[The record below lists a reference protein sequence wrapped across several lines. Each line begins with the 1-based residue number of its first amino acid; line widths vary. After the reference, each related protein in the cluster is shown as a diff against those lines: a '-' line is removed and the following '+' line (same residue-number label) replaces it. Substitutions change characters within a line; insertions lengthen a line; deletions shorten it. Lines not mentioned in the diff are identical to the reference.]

1 MTPHI
6 DEFLSRAR
14 LVSAPYTQADVDAAE
29 ARVLARFHAP
39 DTTPAPAAGS
49 STPAPAVVN
58 GSIPSAEPTAVEAAE
73 NLHNLCAAVVTC
85 TTALPTLRTFLTPQL
100 PEPPGARVLGCI
112 LQLAES
118 EENAR
123 FWWQYAAGA
132 GDPAASYCLYLHHRA
147 LGEHA
152 PARWWHEQTELLRN
166 TPSTDR
172 PVTRGA
178 APGVEPDVVPDV
190 VSDALDEV
198 STTDASLLPTALR
211 ILGALR
217 AGPAAVP
224 ATVGAVID
232 YAPAAVGYVDDFDL
246 PLTDPDFTDHIRTL
260 IATDATPAR
269 IRNRL
274 QPRPKLPCSV
284 IASARRHR
292 TWAWG

>member
-14 LVSAPYTQADVDAAE
+14 LISTPYTQADIDAAE
-29 ARVLARFHAP
+29 ARVLARLHTP
-39 DTTPAPAAGS
+39 DPAPA
-49 STPAPAVVN
+49 PAPAVT
-58 GSIPSAEPTAVEAAE
+58 AADEPTSIEAAQ
-73 NLHNLCAAVVTC
+73 NLKNLCAAVVTH
-85 TTALPTLRTFLTPQL
+85 TTALPTLRTFLTPHL

-152 PARWWHEQTELLRN
+152 PARWWHEQTELLQD
-166 TPSTDR
+166 TPSTDQPITR
-172 PVTRGA
+172 NDPGTQTDVPHAVTN
-178 APGVEPDVVPDV
+178 
-190 VSDALDEV
+190 ALNEV
-198 STTDASLLPTALR
+198 SATDASLLPTALR

-217 AGPAAVP
+217 TGPAPVP

-232 YAPAAVGYVDDFDL
+232 YAPAAVGYIDDFDL

-260 IATDATPAR
+260 IATDIPPTR

-274 QPRPKLPCSV
+274 QPRPKASKPL
-284 IASARRHR
+284 IAAARRHR

>member
-14 LVSAPYTQADVDAAE
+14 LVTVPYTQADVDAAE
-29 ARVLARFHAP
+29 ARVLARFQALDAISAP
-39 DTTPAPAAGS
+39 VAASSEPTPAAAEGL
-49 STPAPAVVN
+49 
-58 GSIPSAEPTAVEAAE
+58 SAEPTAAEAVE

-85 TTALPTLRTFLTPQL
+85 STALPTLRTFLTPQL

-172 PVTRGA
+172 PVTRGV
-178 APGVEPDVVPDV
+178 APGVEPDVVPGA
-190 VSDALDEV
+190 VSDALEEV

-232 YAPAAVGYVDDFDL
+232 YAPAAVGYIDDFDL

-260 IATDATPAR
+260 IATDTTPAR

-274 QPRPKLPCSV
+274 QPRPKLSRSV

>member
-14 LVSAPYTQADVDAAE
+14 LVSSPYTQDDIDAAQ
-29 ARVLARFHAP
+29 ARVLARLH
-39 DTTPAPAAGS
+39 TPAPP
-49 STPAPAVVN
+49 PAPAV
-58 GSIPSAEPTAVEAAE
+58 PADAASADKPTALEAAQ
-73 NLHNLCAAVVTC
+73 NLQNLCAAVVTH

-118 EENAR
+118 GENAR

-152 PARWWHEQTELLRN
+152 PARWWHEQTELLQN
-166 TPSTDR
+166 TPSIDY
-172 PVTRGA
+172 PSTRGEASGTQPDTVPHAVTA
-178 APGVEPDVVPDV
+178 AL
-190 VSDALDEV
+190 AEV
-198 STTDASLLPTALR
+198 STTDANLLPTALR

-217 AGPAAVP
+217 TGPAPVP
-224 ATVGAVID
+224 AAVGAVID

-246 PLTDPDFTDHIRTL
+246 PLTDPDFTDRIRTL
-260 IATDATPAR
+260 IATYATPSHV
-269 IRNRL
+269 RNRL
-274 QPRPKLPCSV
+274 QPRPKASRPL
-284 IASARRHR
+284 IATARRHC

>member
-14 LVSAPYTQADVDAAE
+14 LVTVPYTQADVDAAE
-29 ARVLARFHAP
+29 ARVLARFQALDAISAP
-39 DTTPAPAAGS
+39 VAASSEPTS
-49 STPAPAVVN
+49 STSE
-58 GSIPSAEPTAVEAAE
+58 GLSAEPTAAEAAE

-85 TTALPTLRTFLTPQL
+85 STALPTLRTFLTPQL

-172 PVTRGA
+172 PVTRGV
-178 APGVEPDVVPDV
+178 APGVEPDVVPGA
-190 VSDALDEV
+190 VSDALEEV

-232 YAPAAVGYVDDFDL
+232 YAPAAVGYIDDFDL
-246 PLTDPDFTDHIRTL
+246 P
-260 IATDATPAR
+260 
-269 IRNRL
+269 
-274 QPRPKLPCSV
+274 
-284 IASARRHR
+284 
-292 TWAWG
+292 

>member
-1 MTPHI
+1 MTPYI
-6 DEFLSRAR
+6 DEFLSRAS
-14 LVSAPYTQADVDAAE
+14 LVSATYTQADVDAAE
-29 ARVLARFHAP
+29 VRILARLHAP
-39 DTTPAPAAGS
+39 GIGSAPGAVTGDSASAPAGA
-49 STPAPAVVN
+49 AVSPV
-58 GSIPSAEPTAVEAAE
+58 EHVVEAAQ
-73 NLHNLCAAVVTC
+73 NLRTLCAAVVTC
-85 TTALPTLRTFLTPQL
+85 TTALPALRTFLTPQL
-100 PEPPGARVLGCI
+100 PQPPGARVLGCI
-112 LQLAES
+112 LHLAES

-132 GDPAASYCLYLHHRA
+132 GDPAACYCLYLHHRA

-166 TPSTDR
+166 TPSTDH
-172 PVTRGA
+172 PVTRGE
-178 APGVEPDVVPDV
+178 APGVVPDA

-198 STTDASLLPTALR
+198 STTDASLLSTALR

-217 AGPAAVP
+217 SGPAAVP

-260 IATDATPAR
+260 IATDTTPTR
-269 IRNRL
+269 VRNRL
-274 QPRPKLPCSV
+274 QPRPKGSRSLIV
-284 IASARRHR
+284 SARRHR

>member
-14 LVSAPYTQADVDAAE
+14 LISTPYTQADVDAAE

-39 DTTPAPAAGS
+39 AAVSADPVAPASADEG
-49 STPAPAVVN
+49 AVVAN
-58 GSIPSAEPTAVEAAE
+58 EPTTIEAAQ
-73 NLHNLCAAVVTC
+73 NLQNLCAAVVTHP
-85 TTALPTLRTFLTPQL
+85 TALPTLRTFLTPQL

-112 LQLAES
+112 LQLAQS

-132 GDPAASYCLYLHHRA
+132 RDPAASYCLYLHHRA

-178 APGVEPDVVPDV
+178 APGVEPDAVPDA
-190 VSDALDEV
+190 VSDALAEV
-198 STTDASLLPTALR
+198 FTTDASLLPTALR

-217 AGPAAVP
+217 TGPAAVP

-246 PLTDPDFTDHIRTL
+246 PLTDPDFTDHIRSL
-260 IATDATPAR
+260 IATDTTR
-269 IRNRL
+269 VRNRL
-274 QPRPKLPCSV
+274 QPRPKASRSL

>member
-14 LVSAPYTQADVDAAE
+14 LVSTPYTQADIDAAE

-39 DTTPAPAAGS
+39 DPAPAPAA
-49 STPAPAVVN
+49 AVT
-58 GSIPSAEPTAVEAAE
+58 AAEEPTAIEAAQ
-73 NLHNLCAAVVTC
+73 NLKNLCAAVVTH
-85 TTALPTLRTFLTPQL
+85 TTALRTLRTFLTPQL

-152 PARWWHEQTELLRN
+152 PARWWHEQTELLQN
-166 TPSTDR
+166 TPSTDQPITR
-172 PVTRGA
+172 NDPDTQTDDVPHAVTT
-178 APGVEPDVVPDV
+178 
-190 VSDALDEV
+190 ALNDV

-217 AGPAAVP
+217 TGPAPVP

-246 PLTDPDFTDHIRTL
+246 PLTDTDFTDHIRTL
-260 IATDATPAR
+260 IATDTTPAR

-274 QPRPKLPCSV
+274 QPRPKTSKPL
-284 IASARRHR
+284 IATSRRHR

>member
-6 DEFLSRAR
+6 DEFLSRAS

-29 ARVLARFHAP
+29 LRLLARLHAPGTVLAP
-39 DTTPAPAAGS
+39 CDPAPASAGAAV
-49 STPAPAVVN
+49 STVK
-58 GSIPSAEPTAVEAAE
+58 PTVVEAAQ
-73 NLHNLCAAVVTC
+73 NLRTLCAAVVTC
-85 TTALPTLRTFLTPQL
+85 STALPTLRSFLTPQL

-118 EENAR
+118 EESAR

-147 LGEHA
+147 LGEDA
-152 PARWWHEQTELLRN
+152 PARWWHDQTELLRN
-166 TPSTDR
+166 APSTDH
-172 PVTRGA
+172 PVTRAEA
-178 APGVEPDVVPDV
+178 AGIEPDAVPDA

-198 STTDASLLPTALR
+198 STTDESLLPTALR
-211 ILGALR
+211 LLEALR

-246 PLTDPDFTDHIRTL
+246 PLTDPDFTDHIRTF
-260 IATDATPAR
+260 IATDTTPAR
-269 IRNRL
+269 RRNRL
-274 QPRPKLPCSV
+274 QPRPKASRSL
-284 IASARRHR
+284 IASARRHQ
-292 TWAWG
+292 TWARG